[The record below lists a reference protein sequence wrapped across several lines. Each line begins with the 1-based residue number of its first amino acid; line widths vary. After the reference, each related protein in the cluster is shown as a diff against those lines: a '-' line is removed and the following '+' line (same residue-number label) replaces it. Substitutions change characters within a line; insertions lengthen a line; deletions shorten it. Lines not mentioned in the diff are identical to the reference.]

1 MIKHFFTAL
10 LVLILSTSSMAFA
23 EGKSAKININTASAK
38 TLDKELKYVG
48 ETIAKRIV
56 EYRRK
61 HGNFSSIEELSN
73 VRGIGKKVVE
83 ANKKNVVVQ

>member
-1 MIKHFFTAL
+1 MTRNIFAAL
-10 LVLILSTSSMAFA
+10 LVAVLSFSSLAFA
-23 EGKSAKININTASAK
+23 EGKSGKININTANAK
-38 TLDKELKYVG
+38 ILDKELKYVG

-56 EYRRK
+56 EYRKK
-61 HGNFSSIEELSN
+61 HGNFTSIEELSN

>member
-1 MIKHFFTAL
+1 MRNIIAAL
-10 LVLILSTSSMAFA
+10 FVAILGFSSMAFA